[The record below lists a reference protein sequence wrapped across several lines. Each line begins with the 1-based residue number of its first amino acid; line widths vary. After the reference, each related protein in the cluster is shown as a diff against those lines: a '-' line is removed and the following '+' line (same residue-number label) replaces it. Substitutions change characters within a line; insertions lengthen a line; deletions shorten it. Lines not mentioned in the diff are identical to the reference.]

1 MPGNPYGQGRGA
13 GPGSSFARSATGTRR
28 RSRSS
33 GASCGLV
40 RPWNDPLRD
49 IESARGTASSDI
61 FVAVS
66 GEGSGRIAGSV
77 MAGYTPRSR

>member
-1 MPGNPYGQGRGA
+1 MPGNSYGQGKGGR
-13 GPGSSFARSATGTRR
+13 TGFLIRPIR
-28 RSRSS
+28 DGDEEEVAELWRV
-33 GASCGLV
+33 CGLV
-40 RPWNDPLRD
+40 RPRNDPLRD
-49 IESARGTASSDI
+49 IGSARGTASSDI